1 MKSKL
6 ALAVLII
13 CLSSAVDVI
22 VAAEPASA
30 GLKTDIE
37 FAKVGDVSLT
47 LDAFVPEGAGPFP
60 TCILVH
66 GGGFI
71 RGDKQ
76 SYIKPLFEPLGKAG
90 FAWFTIN
97 YRLAPQHRWPACAE
111 DVETAIRWVKAHAK
125 EYKVDVARIAL
136 IGESAGGH
144 LVSCVGTRAKED
156 TRVAAV
162 VPFYAPHDLE
172 LQVKHRNMLGESMTA
187 LLGLTELND
196 DAWKRLHEVSPSSDV
211 HKGMPPFLL
220 IHGDKD
226 PTVPFEQST
235 RFQKQMKEIGN
246 QCDLITIPEGVH
258 GMGAWDK
265 LNSDYKEQ
273 LVAWLKTT
281 LKAKDEASVSS
292 RLTELG
298 AQVTQTDGVVTK
310 VFFKDCSKLGDAE
323 FRLIGQLKEL
333 KSLTLYGQCKG
344 LTDETLPHLSGLTNL
359 EELGTDGIQVSDAGL
374 AKLTALVNLR
384 SLSFFHPS
392 FGMKGFD
399 GSGFAALKALPKL
412 ERLTIAGTPFNDTGM
427 AAIAEIKQLR
437 DFRTWHTYQTSTGNE
452 SLTKLPELKSLWLGQ
467 RLRHY
472 DGGSNMACL
481 DDSTFAVLTQLKAL
495 ESLTLDEA
503 RLSLAALLRLKELPR
518 LKKLELRRIE
528 ISATDVEALKAA
540 LPNVAI
546 DWKPLTDDE
555 RAKLAEF
562 LKS

>member
-1 MKSKL
+1 MKFHRTATL
-6 ALAVLII
+6 FFTLLL
-13 CLSSAVDVI
+13 LSANSAD
-22 VAAEPASA
+22 AADSA
-30 GLKTDIE
+30 APSLRADIE
-37 FAKVGDVSLT
+37 FVKVGEVSLT
-47 LDAFVPEGAGPFP
+47 LDAFVPEGPGPFP

-66 GGGFI
+66 GGGFV

-76 SYIKPLFEPLGKAG
+76 TYIKPLFEPLSKAG

-111 DVETAIRWVKAHAK
+111 DVETAIRWVKAHA
-125 EYKVDVARIAL
+125 EEFKVDVTRIAL

-144 LVSCVGTRAKED
+144 LVSYVGVKGKDD

-196 DAWKRLHEVSPSSDV
+196 DAWKRLREVSPSSYV
-211 HKGMPPFLL
+211 HKGTPPFLL

-235 RFQKQMKEIGN
+235 RFQKQMKEVGN
-246 QCDLITIPEGVH
+246 LCDLITIPDGVH
-258 GMGAWDK
+258 GMGSWDK
-265 LNSDYKEQ
+265 LNSDYRDQ

-281 LKAKDEASVSS
+281 LNEKKELS
-292 RLTELG
+292 LTEALKDLG
-298 AQVTQTDGVVTK
+298 AQVSLTEGVVSK
-310 VFFKDCSKLGDAE
+310 VTFKDCSKLGDAE
-323 FRLIGQLKEL
+323 FRLIGRLNDL

-344 LTDETLPHLSGLTNL
+344 LTDETLPHLTGLTKL

-374 AKLTALVNLR
+374 AMLTALTNLR

-412 ERLTIAGTPFNDTGM
+412 ERLTIAGTPFNDKGM
-427 AAIAEIKQLR
+427 AAVTEIKQLR
-437 DFRTWHTYQTSTGNE
+437 DFRTWHTYQTQAGNE
-452 SLTKLPELKSLWLGQ
+452 SLAKLPELKSLWLGQ
-467 RLRHY
+467 RLRRY
-472 DGGSNMACL
+472 DGGSNAASL
-481 DDSTFAVLTQLKAL
+481 DDSTFAVLRKLKTL

-503 RLSLAALLRLKELPR
+503 RLSLAALQQLKELPR
-518 LKKLELRRIE
+518 LKKLELRRID
-528 ISATDVEALKAA
+528 ISAGDIEALRAA
-540 LPNVAI
+540 LPSVAI

-555 RAKLAEF
+555 RAKLESF
-562 LKS
+562 LK

>member
-1 MKSKL
+1 MKL
-6 ALAVLII
+6 TLTAMLFLTL
-13 CLSSAVDVI
+13 LSSSAIGAD
-22 VAAEPASA
+22 AAEPAIPV
-30 GLKTDIE
+30 LRTDIE

-47 LDAFVPEGAGPFP
+47 LDAFVPDGAGPFP

-66 GGGFI
+66 GGGFV

-76 SYIKPLFEPLGKAG
+76 SYIKPLFEPLSKAG
-90 FAWFTIN
+90 FAWFTVN

-125 EYKVDVARIAL
+125 DYKVDVSRIAL

-144 LVSCVGTRAKED
+144 LVSWVGTRANED

-196 DAWKRLHEVSPSSDV
+196 DAWKRLREVSPSSYV

-235 RFQKQMKEIGN
+235 RFQKQMKDAGN
-246 QCDLITIPEGVH
+246 QCDLITIPDGVH
-258 GMGAWDK
+258 GMGGWDK
-265 LNSDYKEQ
+265 LNSDYREQ
-273 LVAWLKTT
+273 LVAWLKTA
-281 LKAKDEASVSS
+281 LKAKDDASVTAAL
-292 RLTELG
+292 RDLG
-298 AQVTQTDGVVTK
+298 AQVTQTDGIVTK

-323 FRLIGQLKEL
+323 FRLIGQLSDL

-344 LTDETLPHLSGLTNL
+344 LTDETLPHLSGLTKL

-374 AKLTALVNLR
+374 AKLTALTSLR

-399 GSGFAALKALPKL
+399 GSGFAALKSLPKL
-412 ERLTIAGTPFNDTGM
+412 ERLTIAGTPFDDKGM
-427 AAIAEIKQLR
+427 TAVAEIKQLR
-437 DFRTWHTYQTSTGNE
+437 DFRTWHTYQTQAGNA

-467 RLRHY
+467 RLRRY
-472 DGGSNMACL
+472 DGGSNALSL
-481 DDSTFAVLTQLKAL
+481 DDSTFDVLSKLKTL
-495 ESLTLDEA
+495 EALTLDEA
-503 RLSLAALLRLKELPR
+503 RLSLAALQRLKELPR
-518 LKKLELRRIE
+518 LKKLELRRID
-528 ISATDVEALKAA
+528 ISEADIAALKTS
-540 LPNVAI
+540 LSSVMI

-555 RAKLAEF
+555 RTKLEAF
-562 LKS
+562 LK

>member
-1 MKSKL
+1 MKLKL
-6 ALAVLII
+6 AIVALVTCLLCAVN
-13 CLSSAVDVI
+13 SA
-22 VAAEPASA
+22 VAAEPVVF
-30 GLKTDIE
+30 GVKTDIE

-66 GGGFI
+66 GGGFV

-76 SYIKPLFEPLGKAG
+76 SYIKPLFEPLSKAG

-125 EYKVDVARIAL
+125 DYKVDFGRIAL

-144 LVSCVGTRAKED
+144 LVSWVGTRAKED

-172 LQVKHRNMLGESMTA
+172 LQAKHRNMLGESMTA

-196 DAWKRLHEVSPSSDV
+196 DAWKQLRAVSPSSYV

-226 PTVPFEQST
+226 PTVPFEQSA
-235 RFQKQMKEIGN
+235 RFQKQMKDLGN
-246 QCDLITIPEGVH
+246 QCDLITIPDGVH
-258 GMGAWDK
+258 GMGGWDK
-265 LNSDYKEQ
+265 LNSDYREQ
-273 LVAWLKTT
+273 LVVWLKTT
-281 LKAKDEASVSS
+281 LKAKDDASGIAA
-292 RLTELG
+292 LTDLG
-298 AQVTQTDGVVTK
+298 AQVTHTDGVVTK

-323 FRLIGQLKEL
+323 FRLIGQLKDL

-344 LTDETLPHLSGLTNL
+344 LTDETLPHLAGLTKL

-374 AKLTALVNLR
+374 ANLTALTSLR

-412 ERLTIAGTPFNDTGM
+412 ERLTIAGTPFNDKGM
-427 AAIAEIKQLR
+427 AAVAEIKQLR
-437 DFRTWHTYQTSTGNE
+437 DFRTWHTYQTSAGNE

-467 RLRHY
+467 RLRRY
-472 DGGSNMACL
+472 DGGSNAASL
-481 DDSTFAVLTQLKAL
+481 DDSTFDVLTKLKTL

-503 RLSLAALLRLKELPR
+503 RLSLTALRRLQELPR

-528 ISATDVEALKAA
+528 ISATDVETLKAA
-540 LPNVAI
+540 LPTVSI

-555 RAKLAEF
+555 REKLQTF
-562 LKS
+562 LKK